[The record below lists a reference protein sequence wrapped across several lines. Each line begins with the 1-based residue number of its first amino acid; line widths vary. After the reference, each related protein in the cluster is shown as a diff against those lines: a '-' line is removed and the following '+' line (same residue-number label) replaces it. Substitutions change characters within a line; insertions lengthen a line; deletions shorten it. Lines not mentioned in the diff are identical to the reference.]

1 MRSAAR
7 SYGLGKGGRWVR
19 AFTLIELLIV
29 IMIIVVLI
37 GLLLPALAKGKKAA
51 RLAICMSNMRQI
63 DMALMNYATDGKS
76 WLGVFSWR
84 PGYINDSYSDLF
96 TQPAEGAF
104 QAHADQAVYIARKTL
119 SEPTMLRVTG
129 RMLSRN
135 YSYMPLIYGGYLANG
150 LPSRPVVCPDDRDA
164 IIWQINNTENPG
176 NILFGTGDPD
186 PGGSPAFHR
195 FLAFW
200 STYQTVPAAW
210 SEQTGGNALSQADTP
225 SPGNH
230 LLYWWWPYPDQVFF
244 NTRLE
249 KVGFP
254 SCKVYQFD
262 LFDRHSSKR
271 NIFHAY
277 GIAKQPL
284 SFFDGSV
291 RVMRTDDANKGW
303 NPRTPTSMAPTTY
316 YYYPA
321 GGEPPT
327 MSGNA
332 FDTIL
337 GYYRWTRNGIK
348 GVDFA
353 GSEVMYP

>member
-1 MRSAAR
+1 MRQAAR
-7 SYGLGKGGRWVR
+7 SFGLGNGGRSVR
-19 AFTLIELLIV
+19 AFTLIELLVAILV
-29 IMIIVVLI
+29 IIILI
-37 GLLLPALAKGKKAA
+37 GLLLPALAKGKRAA
-51 RLAICMSNMRQI
+51 RQAICCSNMRQI
-63 DMALMNYATDGKS
+63 DMALMSYATDGKS
-76 WLGVFSWR
+76 WLGVFSWK
-84 PGYINDSYSDLF
+84 PGYVNDSYPDLA

-104 QAHADQAVYIARKTL
+104 QAHADQAVYIARKVL
-119 SEPTMLRVTG
+119 HEPTIARVTG

-135 YSYMPLIYGGYLANG
+135 YSYMPLVYGGYLADG

-164 IIWQINNTENPG
+164 LIWQTNNTESPN

-210 SEQTGGNALSQADTP
+210 SEQTGANALSQADTP
-225 SPGNH
+225 GPGNH
-230 LLYWWWPYPDQVFF
+230 LLYWWFPYPNQQFF

-249 KVGFP
+249 KVNFP

-262 LFDRHSSKR
+262 LFDRHSGKR
-271 NIFHAY
+271 NLFHAY
-277 GIAKQPL
+277 GVAKQPL

-291 RVMRTDDANKGW
+291 RVLRTDDANKGW
-303 NPRTPTSMAPTTY
+303 DPRNPTGISPTIY

-332 FDTIL
+332 YDQVL
-337 GYYRWTRNGIK
+337 GWYRWTRNGIK

-353 GSEVMYP
+353 GGEVRWP